1 MIERHHIIFK
11 SQGGLDFH
19 LNYIYLTHEE
29 HRGDE
34 SPHEN
39 IEINLKYKCEL
50 ESNLRDILG
59 KSHYTIEELIKK
71 LLLNEEQAY
80 KVFKK
85 VPREPKGISREE
97 VIKVLLGGRYY
108 IDR

>member
-1 MIERHHIIFK
+1 MIFK

-19 LNYIYLTHEE
+19 LNYIYLTPEE

-50 ESNLRDILG
+50 ESNLRELLTKPYYEIP
-59 KSHYTIEELIKK
+59 ELIKK
-71 LLLNEEQAY
+71 LLLNEKQAY
-80 KVFKK
+80 RAFKK
-85 VPREPKGISREE
+85 VSREPEGISREE
-97 VIKVLLGGRYY
+97 VIFKLLGNRYY
-108 IDR
+108 L